1 VFLTTTDDET
11 RKSRSVGRL
20 LGESVMPNGRKILCS
35 IALSSVLVF
44 SGTNAANALAATTAS
59 TAAPAPPIV
68 GATIEPQVAK
78 VWNVWQDNFYSEAT
92 CKRAS
97 FAILYTHRYIADYR
111 CLQNRPGSFNAG
123 RWSLW
128 VLVPDA
134 V

>member
-1 VFLTTTDDET
+1 
-11 RKSRSVGRL
+11 
-20 LGESVMPNGRKILCS
+20 MPNGRKILCS

-44 SGTNAANALAATTAS
+44 SGTNAANARAATTES
-59 TAAPAPPIV
+59 TAAPAAPIV
-68 GATIEPQVAK
+68 GATTEPQVAK
-78 VWNVWQDNFYSEAT
+78 VWNVWQDNFYSEGT

-97 FAILYTHRYIADYR
+97 FPILYTHRYILDYR

-128 VLVPDA
+128 VLVPDS